1 MTGFTTGVPDQHL
14 TAHMRRTYTLGMGT
28 TTNRAVRI
36 DDELWEAASAAAKAN
51 GENVSVVIRR
61 ALIQYVKEN
70 QS

>member
-1 MTGFTTGVPDQHL
+1 MQNFTFKALPETV
-14 TAHMRRTYTLGMGT
+14 
-28 TTNRAVRI
+28 N
-36 DDELWEAASAAAKAN
+36 AASEVAKAN